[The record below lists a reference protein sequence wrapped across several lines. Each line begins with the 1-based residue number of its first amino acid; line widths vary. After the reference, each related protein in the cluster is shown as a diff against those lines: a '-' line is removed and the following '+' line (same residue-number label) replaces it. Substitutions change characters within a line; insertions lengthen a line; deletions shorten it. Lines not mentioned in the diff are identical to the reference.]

1 MSRFLKEFNYQA
13 ELVRKK
19 ERYNNCNYK
28 YGLVG
33 EERVYYQLNKCEE
46 DILCLYNLIL
56 KINYE
61 KVQFDFLVISRGVI
75 YIIEVKNLLGNIYID
90 EHENI
95 EREIVKNGVGEKS
108 GMANPF
114 AQLRRQKL
122 LLEKYLFEWG
132 YDIRVETMLVMA
144 NPNTLIY
151 NKSQNKNIYKY
162 DILNEVISK
171 LIKGKSL
178 NSQDSEIGLLM
189 VRNNIDYDY
198 RIVGKVK
205 KSINEQYVP
214 FFGSKVDKN
223 LFLELIEFRKEYC
236 KKHNIPACNVF
247 TNKDAENL
255 VNKKPLNKE
264 EFVAVKGF
272 KEKKYELFGLEII
285 KIFKKG

>member
-1 MSRFLKEFNYQA
+1 MSEDNITGRIHSFETLGAVDGPGIRFIVFMQGCPLK
-13 ELVRKK
+13 
-19 ERYNNCNYK
+19 CK
-28 YGLVG
+28 YCHN
-33 EERVYYQLNKCEE
+33 R
-46 DILCLYNLIL
+46 DTW
-56 KINYE
+56 
-61 KVQFDFLVISRGVI
+61 
-75 YIIEVKNLLGNIYID
+75 EV
-90 EHENI
+90 
-95 EREIVKNGVGEKS
+95 NGGT
-108 GMANPF
+108 
-114 AQLRRQKL
+114 
-122 LLEKYLFEWG
+122 KYTV
-132 YDIRVETMLVMA
+132 D
-144 NPNTLIY
+144 
-151 NKSQNKNIYKY
+151 
-162 DILNEVISK
+162 EVISK
-171 LIKGKSL
+171 LVKGKSL

-198 RIVGKVK
+198 RIVGKAK

-214 FFGSKVDKN
+214 FFDSKVDKN